1 MRERPVGR
9 LRRAAAARLAAAGID
24 SALLDATVL
33 LAYLLNDDPTN
44 LVLAPDRPVDPD
56 VADRFERLVARREAR
71 EPVAYLTGVK
81 EFWSMSLSVTA
92 DVLVPR
98 PETET
103 TVETAVA
110 AVRRTGASRVIDVGT
125 GSGAIALALAGEIPG
140 GSIVAADASAAAAR
154 VAWRNARR
162 LGLERGVAVVRTD
175 GVEALAVEDAVVVAN
190 LPYIPSAAIDRLEPE
205 IARWEPRIALDGGA
219 DGLDAFRWLFAQLRA
234 DPPVA
239 AVLEI
244 GDGQLAAVTNLA
256 AAAGFGVGAAGADLA
271 GRPRAIEFRPRTRSE
286 PHC

>member
-81 EFWSMSLSVTA
+81 EFWSMSLCVTA

-175 GVEALAVEDAVVVAN
+175 GVEALTVEDAVVVAN

-256 AAAGFGVGAAGADLA
+256 AAAGFGVGAVGADLA
-271 GRPRAIEFRPRTRSE
+271 DRPRAIEFRPRTRSE

>member
-33 LAYLLNDDPTN
+33 LAYLLNDNPTN

-71 EPVAYLTGVK
+71 EPVAYLTGIK
-81 EFWSMSLSVTA
+81 EFWSISLRVTA

-154 VAWRNARR
+154 VAGRNARR

-175 GVEALAVEDAVVVAN
+175 GVEALTVEDAVVVAN

-256 AAAGFGVGAAGADLA
+256 AAAGFGVGAVGADLA
-271 GRPRAIEFRPRTRSE
+271 GRPRAIEFGPRTRSE

>member
-1 MRERPVGR
+1 MHERPVGR

-56 VADRFERLVARREAR
+56 VAHRFERLVARREAR

-81 EFWSMSLSVTA
+81 EFWSMSLCVTA

-256 AAAGFGVGAAGADLA
+256 AAAGFAVGAVGADLA
-271 GRPRAIEFRPRTRSE
+271 GRPRAIEFRPRARSE

>member
-219 DGLDAFRWLFAQLRA
+219 DGLDAFRWLFAQIRA

>member
-1 MRERPVGR
+1 MYERPVGR
-9 LRRAAAARLAAAGID
+9 LRRTAAARLAAAGID

-81 EFWSMSLSVTA
+81 EFWSMSLRVTA

-103 TVETAVA
+103 TVEAAVA
-110 AVRRTGASRVIDVGT
+110 AVRRTGASWVIDVGT

-175 GVEALAVEDAVVVAN
+175 GVEALTVEDAVVVAN

-256 AAAGFGVGAAGADLA
+256 AAAGFAVGAVGADLA
-271 GRPRAIEFRPRTRSE
+271 GWPRAIEFGPRTRSE

>member
-1 MRERPVGR
+1 MPAAVREHPVGR
-9 LRRAAAARLAAAGID
+9 LRRTAAARLAAAGID

-33 LAYLLNDDPTN
+33 LAHLLGDDPN
-44 LVLAPDRPVDPD
+44 DLVLAADRPVDSD

-81 EFWSMSLSVTA
+81 EFWSISLRVTA

-103 TVETAVA
+103 TVETAVE
-110 AVRRTGASRVIDVGT
+110 AVRRAGASRVIDVGT
-125 GSGAIALALAGEIPG
+125 GSGAIALALAREIPD
-140 GSIVAADASAAAAR
+140 GSIVATDASAAATQ
-154 VAWRNARR
+154 VAGRNARR
-162 LGLERGVAVVRTD
+162 LGLAGSVAVVRTD
-175 GVEALAVEDAVVVAN
+175 GVEALAVEGAVVVAN
-190 LPYIPSAAIDRLEPE
+190 LPYIPTGAIDRLAPE

-219 DGLDAFRWLFAQLRA
+219 DGLDAFRRLFAQLHA

-244 GDGQLAAVTNLA
+244 GDDQLAPVTNLG
-256 AAAGFGVGAAGADLA
+256 AAAGFAVGTVRNDLA
-271 GRPRAIEFRPRTRSE
+271 GKPRAVEFRPRRCE
-286 PHC
+286 